1 MFLLTLGGRLV
12 PGWNV
17 SLRAIGL
24 AMLLLPV
31 ALFTAVVVTAIVR
44 VAEAALEERLQG
56 EIELI
61 ARAVA
66 PLISRHI
73 EQGDVFLV
81 RQSLQ
86 GVFDIGRVYGAAV
99 YDHEGNLIARAGRA
113 DAEVQAEADAPTAAE
128 GGSYRQVGQ
137 QDVFTFFTPLSGQGG
152 RINGLLQVNRE
163 RAEIDA
169 ALSRLRTGSWIAWGT
184 TVMVVALLLFAVY
197 RRLIE
202 WPLHRLLGGMDA
214 VAAGS
219 RSTRI
224 ALQQPREFARLA
236 TSFNTM
242 IEAVE
247 QAEAAREASRERELA
262 LLGRLQETEKIAAI
276 GRVAAGIA
284 HELGAPLS
292 VIAGRSA
299 RVRRRAADTDTHY
312 DLEQIDHETW
322 RLKAIVE
329 QLLEYCRGT
338 EREHRILDMRVVVSS
353 AVRVVS
359 EEVGSARE
367 CQWSAPADEIHV
379 SGDRVRLEIAVT
391 NLIRNA
397 MRHASSRVRVHLAA
411 DSVHAWLR
419 VTDDGPGVADAD
431 AGRLFEPFFT
441 RQVSGRGTGLGLAIV
456 ASVAL
461 EHEGGAEYAGPDRE
475 LGGASFELRLPT
487 SSAAAGGH
495 DQQGVLK

>member
-1 MFLLTLGGRLV
+1 MGI
-12 PGWNV
+12 

-44 VAEAALEERLQG
+44 VAEASLEDRLQG

-66 PLISRHI
+66 PLVSRHLD
-73 EQGDVFLV
+73 EGDA
-81 RQSLQ
+81 SLLREALR
-86 GVFDIGRVYGAAV
+86 GIFDIGRVYGAAV
-99 YDHEGNLIARAGRA
+99 YDARGNLIARSGRA
-113 DAEVQAEADAPTAAE
+113 DSEVQTEADAPSTLE

-137 QDVFTFFTPLSGQGG
+137 EDVYTFFTPLSGQGG

-169 ALSRLRTGSWIAWGT
+169 ALGRLRVGSWVAWGV
-184 TVMVVALLLFAVY
+184 TVLLLALLLFSVY

-202 WPLHRLLGGMDA
+202 WPLHRLLGAMDA
-214 VAAGS
+214 VAGGN

-224 ALQQPREFARLA
+224 ALRQPREFAGLA
-236 TSFNTM
+236 ASFNTM
-242 IEAVE
+242 IEAVDR
-247 QAEAAREASRERELA
+247 AEAEREASRERELT
-262 LLGRLQETEKIAAI
+262 LQGRLRETEKIAAI

-299 RVRRRAADTDTHY
+299 RIRRRYGDAESRY
-312 DLEQIDHETW
+312 DLEQIDQETW

-329 QLLEYCRGT
+329 QLLEYCRGSV
-338 EREHRILDMRVVVSS
+338 REHRTLDMRVVVSS
-353 AVRVVS
+353 AVRVVD
-359 EEVGSARE
+359 EEVGGAPE
-367 CQWSAPADEIHV
+367 CVWVPPPAEFRVD
-379 SGDRVRLEIAVT
+379 GDRVRLEIAVT
-391 NLIRNA
+391 NLLRNA
-397 MRHASSRVRVHLAA
+397 MRHASSQVRVSLRA
-411 DSVHAWLR
+411 DAGRALLR
-419 VTDDGPGVADAD
+419 VADDGPGVGAED

-456 ASVAL
+456 ASVAF
-461 EHEGGAEYAGPDRE
+461 EHAGEAGYAGRDE
-475 LGGASFELRLPT
+475 TLGGAAFEFGLPLALPQADVQET
-487 SSAAAGGH
+487 REQRH
-495 DQQGVLK
+495 D

>member
-1 MFLLTLGGRLV
+1 MAVGI
-12 PGWNV
+12 

-44 VAEAALEERLQG
+44 VAETALEERLQG

-73 EQGDVFLV
+73 DQGDVFLV

-99 YDHEGNLIARAGRA
+99 YDHEGNLVARAGRA
-113 DAEVQAEADAPTAAE
+113 DAEVQAEADAPSAAE

-137 QDVFTFFTPLSGQGG
+137 RDVYTFFTPLSGQGG

-169 ALSRLRTGSWIAWGT
+169 ALSRLRTGSWVAWGAT
-184 TVMVVALLLFAVY
+184 LLALALLLFFVY

-202 WPLHRLLGGMDA
+202 WPLHRLLGGMDE
-214 VAAGS
+214 VTAGS

-224 ALQQPREFARLA
+224 VLRQPREFAGLA
-236 TSFNTM
+236 KSFNTM
-242 IEAVE
+242 IEAVDR
-247 QAEAAREASRERELA
+247 AEAEREASRERELA

-292 VIAGRSA
+292 VIAGRAA
-299 RVRRRAADTDTHY
+299 RVRRREPGPDTHY
-312 DLEQIDHETW
+312 DLEQIDQETW

-338 EREHRILDMRVVVSS
+338 EREHRPLDMRVVVTS

-359 EEVGSARE
+359 EEEGGEATCTWRVPEGGM
-367 CQWSAPADEIHV
+367 WV

-391 NLIRNA
+391 NLLRNA
-397 MRHASSRVRVHLAA
+397 MRHAEGHVRVSLQAEASH
-411 DSVHAWLR
+411 VRLR
-419 VTDDGPGVADAD
+419 VADDGAGVAAKDAE
-431 AGRLFEPFFT
+431 RLFEPFFT

-461 EHEGGAEYAGPDRE
+461 EHSGDAAYAGLDPE
-475 LGGASFELRLPT
+475 LGGAVFELRLPVI
-487 SSAAAGGH
+487 AARA
-495 DQQGVLK
+495 DSQPSRESRDD

>member
-1 MFLLTLGGRLV
+1 MLAAGI
-12 PGWNV
+12 
-17 SLRAIGL
+17 SLRAIGVT
-24 AMLLLPV
+24 MLLLPV

-73 EQGDVFLV
+73 DQGDAFMV

-99 YDHEGNLIARAGRA
+99 YDHEGNLMARAGRA
-113 DAEVQAEADAPTAAE
+113 DSEVQAEADAPTAAE

-137 QDVFTFFTPLSGQGG
+137 QDVYTFFTPLSGQGG

-169 ALSRLRTGSWIAWGT
+169 ALSGLRTNAWIAWGT
-184 TVMVVALLLFAVY
+184 TVLVVAVLLFAVY

-202 WPLHRLLGGMDA
+202 WPLQRLLGGMDA
-214 VAAGS
+214 VATGS

-236 TSFNTM
+236 RSFNTM

-247 QAEAAREASRERELA
+247 QAEAARETSRERERA

-292 VIAGRSA
+292 VITGRAA
-299 RVRRRAADTDTHY
+299 RIRRRDSHVDTRY
-312 DLEQIDHETW
+312 DLEQIDQETW
-322 RLKAIVE
+322 RLKAIVD

-338 EREHRILDMRVVVSS
+338 EREHRHLDMRVVVSS
-353 AVRVVS
+353 AVRIVAEEAGGRRECLWRPPN
-359 EEVGSARE
+359 EEVR
-367 CQWSAPADEIHV
+367 V

-391 NLIRNA
+391 NLIRNGV
-397 MRHASSRVRVHLAA
+397 RHATKRVEVSLEAV
-411 DSVHAWLR
+411 SCHALLR
-419 VTDDGPGVADAD
+419 VVDDGAGVDGDDAR
-431 AGRLFEPFFT
+431 RLFEPFFT

-461 EHEGGAEYAGPDRE
+461 EHAGAADYAGRDPEWGGAV
-475 LGGASFELRLPT
+475 FELRLPLACT
-487 SSAAAGGH
+487 RAVGH
-495 DQQGVLK
+495 PAREFLDD

>member
-1 MFLLTLGGRLV
+1 MGLRRALEAGI
-12 PGWNV
+12 

-31 ALFTAVVVTAIVR
+31 GLFTAVVVTAIVR
-44 VAEAALEERLQG
+44 VAETALEERLQG

-73 EQGDVFLV
+73 DQGEASLV

-99 YDHEGNLIARAGRA
+99 YDHEGNLMARAGRA
-113 DAEVQAEADAPTAAE
+113 DSEVQAEADAPAAAE
-128 GGSYRQVGQ
+128 GGRYRKVGQ
-137 QDVFTFFTPLSGQGG
+137 QDVYTFFTPLSGQGG

-169 ALSRLRTGSWIAWGT
+169 ALSRLRTGSWVAWGT
-184 TVMVVALLLFAVY
+184 TLAVLALLLFGVY

-202 WPLHRLLGGMDA
+202 WPLHRLLEAMDA

-224 ALQQPREFARLA
+224 AVRQPREFAGLA
-236 TSFNTM
+236 AAFNAM
-242 IEAVE
+242 IAAVE
-247 QAEAAREASRERELA
+247 RAESAREASRARERA
-262 LLGRLQETEKIAAI
+262 LQGRLQETEKIAAI

-292 VIAGRSA
+292 VIAGRAA
-299 RVRRRAADTDTHY
+299 RVRRRETAAESHY
-312 DLEQIDHETW
+312 DLEQVDQETW
-322 RLKAIVE
+322 RLKAIVD

-338 EREHRILDMRVVVSS
+338 AREHRPLDLRVVVTT
-353 AVRVVS
+353 AVRVVA
-359 EEVGSARE
+359 EEVGVERE
-367 CQWSAPADEIHV
+367 CSWLAPDDEIRV
-379 SGDRVRLEIAVT
+379 DGDRVRLEIAVS
-391 NLIRNA
+391 NLLRNA
-397 MRHASSRVRVHLAA
+397 MRHAKHRIRVSLETSTEHIL
-411 DSVHAWLR
+411 LR
-419 VTDDGPGVADAD
+419 VADDGPGVADED
-431 AGRLFEPFFT
+431 AARLFEPFFT

-461 EHEGGAEYAGPDRE
+461 EHAGSAHYAGCDPE
-475 LGGASFELRLPT
+475 LGGAIFELRLPVT
-487 SSAAAGGH
+487 AVQAGR
-495 DQQGVLK
+495 QAQGESHID

>member
-1 MFLLTLGGRLV
+1 MLGF
-12 PGWNV
+12 NI
-17 SLRAIGL
+17 SLRTIGL

-73 EQGDVFLV
+73 DQGDVFLV

-113 DAEVQAEADAPTAAE
+113 DSEVQSEADAPTAAE

-137 QDVFTFFTPLSGQGG
+137 QHVYTFFTPLSGQGG

-184 TVMVVALLLFAVY
+184 TVLVVALLLFGVY

-224 ALQQPREFARLA
+224 ALRQPREFARLA
-236 TSFNTM
+236 SSFNTM
-242 IEAVE
+242 IEAVDR
-247 QAEAAREASRERELA
+247 AEAGREASRGRELT

-299 RVRRRAADTDTHY
+299 RVRRRNSDADSLY
-312 DLEQIDHETW
+312 DLQQIDQETW

-338 EREHRILDMRVVVSS
+338 EREHRALDMRVVVAS

-359 EEVGSARE
+359 EEIGSELE
-367 CQWSAPADEIHV
+367 CAWQAPEGEVRVD
-379 SGDRVRLEIAVT
+379 GDRVRLEIAVT
-391 NLIRNA
+391 NLLRNA
-397 MRHASSRVRVHLAA
+397 MRHAGRHVRVGLEVEAG
-411 DSVHAWLR
+411 HALLR
-419 VTDDGPGVADAD
+419 VADDGPGVAAEDAD
-431 AGRLFEPFFT
+431 RLFEPFFT

-456 ASVAL
+456 ASVAF
-461 EHEGGAEYAGPDRE
+461 EHAGAVAYAGLDPE
-475 LGGASFELRLPT
+475 LGGAVFELRLPV
-487 SSAAAGGH
+487 SPSPASRHAVRESQ
-495 DQQGVLK
+495 DD